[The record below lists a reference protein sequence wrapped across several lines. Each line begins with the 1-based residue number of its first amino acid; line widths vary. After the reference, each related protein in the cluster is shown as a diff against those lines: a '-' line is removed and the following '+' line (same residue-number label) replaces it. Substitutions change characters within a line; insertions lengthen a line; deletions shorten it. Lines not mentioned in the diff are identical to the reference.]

1 MIRPG
6 FALLLLAMLW
16 LGASPV
22 RAQDT
27 IWGAVLLASNA
38 AQPSETPPELR
49 GLAERLGR
57 IFGYNQWV
65 VLGSS
70 TEKIDDQVERM
81 LIPTKHFSLNVKAR
95 RASSKEARLSAE
107 SHALSGQA
115 SDRGYIRQAGAG
127 EPSVY
132 PRPDACARAVG
143 DRAKS
148 AAVGL
153 AAPWRRV
160 GSAGLSVA

>member
-95 RASSKEARLSAE
+95 RASSKEARGGYLLNLTLFQDKRQIVDTYAKLAPE
-107 SHALSGQA
+107 SPLFIRGPMHARGQLVIA
-115 SDRGYIRQAGAG
+115 LKVQ
-127 EPSVY
+127 P
-132 PRPDACARAVG
+132 
-143 DRAKS
+143 
-148 AAVGL
+148 
-153 AAPWRRV
+153 
-160 GSAGLSVA
+160 